1 LRGNRIRSLKCVSLA
16 NPGIV
21 RPGII
26 TEIYIF
32 ICTYTPQ
39 QFRVICALT
48 FAAMSHARVRAGS
61 RSMRVLAIGLGGA
74 GSRIVDNLY
83 DHDRRSKV
91 CCMSAVAIDIDPNAL
106 VQLRYLPESAR
117 VFFPPFDVPGSSGIM
132 NIIDI
137 EEVMTRIQ
145 GMDTMEIDAILLCCG
160 LGGSVIDVAPCIIE
174 ELRKSYVEPIFA
186 LAVLPCLDEGKRVSA
201 KAADD
206 LDVIRGIT
214 DAVILFD
221 NETWSRKIR
230 ATAAAG
236 GEGASPTGTL
246 NPRVH
251 YRMLNERIARQIGL
265 LLRAG
270 EFNEFG
276 LEVAE
281 VVLDAGEVLNTLNGM
296 GFVAVGYAAER
307 LPPKGWLDFIYR
319 RRSLKYFI
327 EGSHEKAA
335 RIVSLAKKAVYEEV
349 SVPCDLTS
357 ADKALVLIA
366 GPSAELSMKGFQTV
380 RKWIDRSI
388 AGLEMR
394 SGDYPV
400 KNTSFVGII
409 IVLSGLS
416 NVPRVEEI
424 REIRTEYRLER
435 EEERLRAEE
444 EAARASSEPEE
455 EDIPYFASPL
465 ESAFLEES
473 DMAEPTA
480 EKDEMIELAGIG
492 RGNRKDRDET
502 IDMLPRSE
510 RKEDDGAI
518 ILPPK
523 QGGREVDLA
532 GSASVTSSM
541 PAPKNSVFSPK
552 GISIEKT
559 APKDDATT
567 YSASVQPVQRPKDGV
582 LAGDKVSLDPGMRRP
597 IDSVLDEPGIR
608 MREVL
613 PEPKDD
619 LLGRGPDRGSPPPK
633 EVDPSRGKLRVIDVA
648 EKPPE
653 EKKRDDDDSD
663 DGGITWIL

>member
-1 LRGNRIRSLKCVSLA
+1 
-16 NPGIV
+16 
-21 RPGII
+21 
-26 TEIYIF
+26 
-32 ICTYTPQ
+32 
-39 QFRVICALT
+39 
-48 FAAMSHARVRAGS
+48 
-61 RSMRVLAIGLGGA
+61 MRVLAIGLGGA

-91 CCMSAVAIDIDPNAL
+91 CCMSAVAIDIDPNSL
-106 VQLRYLPESAR
+106 VQLRHLPESAR
-117 VFFPPFDVPGSSGIM
+117 IFFPPIDALNPDDITS
-132 NIIDI
+132 IIDI

-160 LGGSVIDVAPCIIE
+160 LGGSIIDIAPPVIE
-174 ELRKSYVEPIFA
+174 ELRKSYLEPIFA

-206 LDVIRGIT
+206 LELLREIT

-221 NETWSRKIR
+221 NETWSQKIR
-230 ATAAAG
+230 AAAAAAG
-236 GEGASPTGTL
+236 KEEIGLMGQIRRNPLSGAL
-246 NPRVH
+246 NPRDH
-251 YRMLNERIARQIGL
+251 YGMLNERIARQIGL

-276 LEVAE
+276 IEVAE
-281 VVLDAGEVLNTLNGM
+281 VVLDAGEVLNTLKGM

-307 LPPKGWLDFIYR
+307 QPTGWLDFFYR

-416 NVPRVEEI
+416 NVPRVEEL

-444 EAARASSEPEE
+444 EATKASSEPEE

-465 ESAFLEES
+465 ETAFLEES
-473 DMAEPTA
+473 DMAEPT
-480 EKDEMIELAGIG
+480 EGKDEMIELAGIG

-502 IDMLPRSE
+502 IDMLPRPE
-510 RKEDDGAI
+510 KKEDDGAI

-559 APKDDATT
+559 APKDDAVV
-567 YSASVQPVQRPKDGV
+567 YSASVQPVQRPKDEV

-613 PEPKDD
+613 PEPKDN
-619 LLGRGPDRGSPPPK
+619 LPGGGRRFDRGSPRPK
-633 EVDPSRGKLRVIDVA
+633 EVDPSRGKLRVIDAA
-648 EKPPE
+648 EKSPE
-653 EKKRDDDDSD
+653 EKKREDDDPG

>member
-1 LRGNRIRSLKCVSLA
+1 
-16 NPGIV
+16 
-21 RPGII
+21 
-26 TEIYIF
+26 
-32 ICTYTPQ
+32 
-39 QFRVICALT
+39 
-48 FAAMSHARVRAGS
+48 
-61 RSMRVLAIGLGGA
+61 
-74 GSRIVDNLY
+74 
-83 DHDRRSKV
+83 
-91 CCMSAVAIDIDPNAL
+91 
-106 VQLRYLPESAR
+106 
-117 VFFPPFDVPGSSGIM
+117 
-132 NIIDI
+132 
-137 EEVMTRIQ
+137 
-145 GMDTMEIDAILLCCG
+145 
-160 LGGSVIDVAPCIIE
+160 
-174 ELRKSYVEPIFA
+174 
-186 LAVLPCLDEGKRVSA
+186 
-201 KAADD
+201 
-206 LDVIRGIT
+206 
-214 DAVILFD
+214 
-221 NETWSRKIR
+221 
-230 ATAAAG
+230 
-236 GEGASPTGTL
+236 
-246 NPRVH
+246 
-251 YRMLNERIARQIGL
+251 MLNERIARQIGL

-281 VVLDAGEVLNTLNGM
+281 VVLDAGEVLNTLKGM

-307 LPPKGWLDFIYR
+307 LPTGWLDFFYR

-416 NVPRVEEI
+416 NVPRVEEL

-444 EAARASSEPEE
+444 EATKASSEPEE

-465 ESAFLEES
+465 ETAFLEES

-502 IDMLPRSE
+502 IDMLPRPE
-510 RKEDDGAI
+510 KKEDDGAI

-559 APKDDATT
+559 APKDDAVV
-567 YSASVQPVQRPKDGV
+567 YSASVQPVQRPKDEV

-613 PEPKDD
+613 PEPKDN
-619 LLGRGPDRGSPPPK
+619 LPGGGRRFDRGSPRPK
-633 EVDPSRGKLRVIDVA
+633 EVDPSRGKLRVIDAA
-648 EKPPE
+648 EKSPE
-653 EKKRDDDDSD
+653 EKKREDDDPG

>member
-1 LRGNRIRSLKCVSLA
+1 
-16 NPGIV
+16 
-21 RPGII
+21 
-26 TEIYIF
+26 
-32 ICTYTPQ
+32 
-39 QFRVICALT
+39 
-48 FAAMSHARVRAGS
+48 
-61 RSMRVLAIGLGGA
+61 MRVLAIGLGGA

-91 CCMSAVAIDIDPNAL
+91 CCMSAVAIDIDPNSL
-106 VQLRYLPESAR
+106 VQLRHLPESAR
-117 VFFPPFDVPGSSGIM
+117 IFFPPIDALNPDDITS
-132 NIIDI
+132 IIDI

-160 LGGSVIDVAPCIIE
+160 LGGSIIDIAPPVIE
-174 ELRKSYVEPIFA
+174 ELRKSYLEPIFA

-206 LDVIRGIT
+206 LELLRENT

-221 NETWSRKIR
+221 NETWSQKIR
-230 ATAAAG
+230 AAAAAAG
-236 GEGASPTGTL
+236 KEEIGLMGQIRRNPLSGAL
-246 NPRVH
+246 NPRDH
-251 YRMLNERIARQIGL
+251 YGMLNERIARQIGL

-276 LEVAE
+276 IEVAE
-281 VVLDAGEVLNTLNGM
+281 VVLDAGEVLNTLKGM

-307 LPPKGWLDFIYR
+307 LPTGWLDFFYR

-416 NVPRVEEI
+416 NVPRVEEL

-444 EAARASSEPEE
+444 EATKASSEPEE

-559 APKDDATT
+559 APKDDAVV

-613 PEPKDD
+613 PEPKDN
-619 LLGRGPDRGSPPPK
+619 LPGGGRRFDRGSPRPK
-633 EVDPSRGKLRVIDVA
+633 EVDPSRGKLRVIDAA

-653 EKKRDDDDSD
+653 EKKERGGDDPG

>member
-1 LRGNRIRSLKCVSLA
+1 
-16 NPGIV
+16 
-21 RPGII
+21 
-26 TEIYIF
+26 
-32 ICTYTPQ
+32 
-39 QFRVICALT
+39 
-48 FAAMSHARVRAGS
+48 
-61 RSMRVLAIGLGGA
+61 MRVLAIGLGGA

-91 CCMSAVAIDIDPNAL
+91 CCMSAVAIDIDPNSL
-106 VQLRYLPESAR
+106 VQLRHLPESAR
-117 VFFPPFDVPGSSGIM
+117 IFFPPIDALNPDDITS
-132 NIIDI
+132 IIDI

-160 LGGSVIDVAPCIIE
+160 LGGSIIDIAPPVIE
-174 ELRKSYVEPIFA
+174 ELRKSYLEPIFA

-206 LDVIRGIT
+206 LELLREIT

-221 NETWSRKIR
+221 NETWSQKIR
-230 ATAAAG
+230 AAAAAAG
-236 GEGASPTGTL
+236 KEEIGLMGQIRRNPLSGAL
-246 NPRVH
+246 NPRDH
-251 YRMLNERIARQIGL
+251 YDMLNERIARQIGL

-276 LEVAE
+276 IEVAE
-281 VVLDAGEVLNTLNGM
+281 VVLDAGEVLNTLKGM

-307 LPPKGWLDFIYR
+307 LPTGWLDFFYR

-444 EAARASSEPEE
+444 EAAQASSEPEE

-465 ESAFLEES
+465 ETAFLEES
-473 DMAEPTA
+473 DMAEPT
-480 EKDEMIELAGIG
+480 EGKDEMIELAGIG

-502 IDMLPRSE
+502 IDMLPRPE
-510 RKEDDGAI
+510 KKEDDGAI

-559 APKDDATT
+559 APKDDAIV

-582 LAGDKVSLDPGMRRP
+582 LAGDKVSLDPGMQRP

-613 PEPKDD
+613 PEPKDN
-619 LLGRGPDRGSPPPK
+619 LPGGGRRFDRGSPRPK
-633 EVDPSRGKLRVIDVA
+633 EVDPSRGKLRVIDAA

-653 EKKRDDDDSD
+653 EKKERGGDDPG

>member
-1 LRGNRIRSLKCVSLA
+1 
-16 NPGIV
+16 
-21 RPGII
+21 
-26 TEIYIF
+26 
-32 ICTYTPQ
+32 
-39 QFRVICALT
+39 
-48 FAAMSHARVRAGS
+48 
-61 RSMRVLAIGLGGA
+61 MRVLAIGLGGA

-91 CCMSAVAIDIDPNAL
+91 CCMSAVAIDIDPNSL
-106 VQLRYLPESAR
+106 VQLRHLPESAR
-117 VFFPPFDVPGSSGIM
+117 IFFPPIDALDPDDIT

-160 LGGSVIDVAPCIIE
+160 LGGNIIDIAPFIIE

-186 LAVLPCLDEGKRVSA
+186 LAVLPCLDEGKRISA

-206 LDVIRGIT
+206 LDLIQEIT

-221 NETWSRKIR
+221 NETWSQKIR
-230 ATAAAG
+230 AAAATAEKEENG
-236 GEGASPTGTL
+236 LAGQIRRSPLSGAL
-246 NPRVH
+246 NPRDH
-251 YRMLNERIARQIGL
+251 YGMLNERIARQIGL

-281 VVLDAGEVLNTLNGM
+281 IVLDAGEVLNTLKGM

-307 LPPKGWLDFIYR
+307 LPGGWLDFFHR

-653 EKKRDDDDSD
+653 EKKREDDDSD

>member
-1 LRGNRIRSLKCVSLA
+1 
-16 NPGIV
+16 
-21 RPGII
+21 
-26 TEIYIF
+26 
-32 ICTYTPQ
+32 
-39 QFRVICALT
+39 
-48 FAAMSHARVRAGS
+48 
-61 RSMRVLAIGLGGA
+61 MRVLAIGLGGA

-91 CCMSAVAIDIDPNAL
+91 CCMSAVAIDIDPNSL
-106 VQLRYLPESAR
+106 VQLRHLPESAR
-117 VFFPPFDVPGSSGIM
+117 IFFPPIDALNPDDITS
-132 NIIDI
+132 IIDI

-160 LGGSVIDVAPCIIE
+160 LGGSIIDIAPPVIE
-174 ELRKSYVEPIFA
+174 ELRKSYLEPIFA

-206 LDVIRGIT
+206 LELLREIT

-221 NETWSRKIR
+221 NETWSQKIR
-230 ATAAAG
+230 AAAAAAG
-236 GEGASPTGTL
+236 KEEIGLMGQIRRNPLSGAL
-246 NPRVH
+246 NPRDH
-251 YRMLNERIARQIGL
+251 YDMLNERIARQIGL

-276 LEVAE
+276 IEVAE
-281 VVLDAGEVLNTLNGM
+281 VVLDAGEVLNTLKGM

-307 LPPKGWLDFIYR
+307 LPTGWLDFFYR

-416 NVPRVEEI
+416 NVPRVEEL

-444 EAARASSEPEE
+444 EATKASSEPEE

-465 ESAFLEES
+465 ETAFLEES
-473 DMAEPTA
+473 DMAEPT
-480 EKDEMIELAGIG
+480 EGKDEMIELAGIG

-502 IDMLPRSE
+502 IDMLPRPE
-510 RKEDDGAI
+510 KKEDDGAI

-559 APKDDATT
+559 APKDDAIV

-582 LAGDKVSLDPGMRRP
+582 LAGDKVSLDPGMQRP

-613 PEPKDD
+613 PEPKDN
-619 LLGRGPDRGSPPPK
+619 LPGGGRRFDRGSPRPK
-633 EVDPSRGKLRVIDVA
+633 EVDPSRGKLRVIDAA

-653 EKKRDDDDSD
+653 EKKERGGDDPG

>member
-1 LRGNRIRSLKCVSLA
+1 
-16 NPGIV
+16 
-21 RPGII
+21 
-26 TEIYIF
+26 
-32 ICTYTPQ
+32 
-39 QFRVICALT
+39 
-48 FAAMSHARVRAGS
+48 
-61 RSMRVLAIGLGGA
+61 MRVLAIGLGGA

-91 CCMSAVAIDIDPNAL
+91 CCMSAVAIDIDPNSL
-106 VQLRYLPESAR
+106 VQLRHLPESAR
-117 VFFPPFDVPGSSGIM
+117 IFFPPIDALDPDDIT

-160 LGGSVIDVAPCIIE
+160 LGGNIIDIAPLIIE

-186 LAVLPCLDEGKRVSA
+186 LAVLPCLDEGKRISA

-206 LDVIRGIT
+206 LDLIQEIT

-221 NETWSRKIR
+221 NETWSQKIR
-230 ATAAAG
+230 AAAATAEKEENG
-236 GEGASPTGTL
+236 LAGQIRRSPLSGAL
-246 NPRVH
+246 NPRDH
-251 YRMLNERIARQIGL
+251 YGMLNERIARQIGL

-281 VVLDAGEVLNTLNGM
+281 VVLDAGEVLNTLKGM

-307 LPPKGWLDFIYR
+307 LPTGWLDFFYR

-416 NVPRVEEI
+416 NVPRVEEL

-444 EAARASSEPEE
+444 EATKASSEPEE

-465 ESAFLEES
+465 ETAFLEES
-473 DMAEPTA
+473 DMAEPT
-480 EKDEMIELAGIG
+480 EGKDEMIELAGIG

-502 IDMLPRSE
+502 IDMLPRPE
-510 RKEDDGAI
+510 KKEDDGAI

-559 APKDDATT
+559 APKDDAIV

-582 LAGDKVSLDPGMRRP
+582 LAGDKVSLDPGMQRP

-613 PEPKDD
+613 PEPKDN
-619 LLGRGPDRGSPPPK
+619 LPGGGRRFDRGSPRPK
-633 EVDPSRGKLRVIDVA
+633 EVDPSRGKLRVIDAA

-653 EKKRDDDDSD
+653 EKKERGGDDPG
-663 DGGITWIL
+663 DGGITWVL

>member
-1 LRGNRIRSLKCVSLA
+1 
-16 NPGIV
+16 
-21 RPGII
+21 
-26 TEIYIF
+26 
-32 ICTYTPQ
+32 
-39 QFRVICALT
+39 
-48 FAAMSHARVRAGS
+48 
-61 RSMRVLAIGLGGA
+61 MRVLAIGLGGA

-91 CCMSAVAIDIDPNAL
+91 CCMSAVAIDIDPNSL
-106 VQLRYLPESAR
+106 VQLRHLPESAR
-117 VFFPPFDVPGSSGIM
+117 IFFPPIDALNPDDITS
-132 NIIDI
+132 IIDI

-160 LGGSVIDVAPCIIE
+160 LGGSIIDIAPPVIE
-174 ELRKSYVEPIFA
+174 ELRKSYLEPIFA

-206 LDVIRGIT
+206 LELLREIT

-221 NETWSRKIR
+221 NETWSQKIR
-230 ATAAAG
+230 AAAAAAG
-236 GEGASPTGTL
+236 KEEIGLMGQIRRNPLSGAL
-246 NPRVH
+246 NPRDH
-251 YRMLNERIARQIGL
+251 YGMLNERIARQIGL

-276 LEVAE
+276 IEVAE
-281 VVLDAGEVLNTLNGM
+281 VVLDAGEVLNTLKGM

-307 LPPKGWLDFIYR
+307 LPTGWLDFFYR

-416 NVPRVEEI
+416 NVPRVEEL

-444 EAARASSEPEE
+444 EATKASSEPEE

-559 APKDDATT
+559 APKDDAIV

-613 PEPKDD
+613 PEPKDN
-619 LLGRGPDRGSPPPK
+619 LPGGGRRFDRGSPRPK
-633 EVDPSRGKLRVIDVA
+633 EVDPSRGKLRVIDAA

-653 EKKRDDDDSD
+653 EKKERGGDDPG
-663 DGGITWIL
+663 DGGITWVL

>member
-1 LRGNRIRSLKCVSLA
+1 
-16 NPGIV
+16 
-21 RPGII
+21 
-26 TEIYIF
+26 
-32 ICTYTPQ
+32 
-39 QFRVICALT
+39 
-48 FAAMSHARVRAGS
+48 
-61 RSMRVLAIGLGGA
+61 MRVLAIGLGGA

-91 CCMSAVAIDIDPNAL
+91 CCMSAVAIDIDPNSL
-106 VQLRYLPESAR
+106 VQLRHLPESAR
-117 VFFPPFDVPGSSGIM
+117 IFFPPIDALNPDDITS
-132 NIIDI
+132 IIDI

-160 LGGSVIDVAPCIIE
+160 LGGSIIDIAPPVIE
-174 ELRKSYVEPIFA
+174 ELRKSYLEPIFA

-206 LDVIRGIT
+206 LELLREIT

-221 NETWSRKIR
+221 NETWSQKIR
-230 ATAAAG
+230 AAAAAAG
-236 GEGASPTGTL
+236 KEEIGLMGQIRRNPLSGAL
-246 NPRVH
+246 NPRDH
-251 YRMLNERIARQIGL
+251 YDMLNERIARQIGL

-276 LEVAE
+276 IEVAE
-281 VVLDAGEVLNTLNGM
+281 VVLDAGEVLNTLKGM

-307 LPPKGWLDFIYR
+307 LPTGWLDFFYR

-416 NVPRVEEI
+416 NVPRVEEL

-444 EAARASSEPEE
+444 EATKASSEPEE

-465 ESAFLEES
+465 ETAFLEES
-473 DMAEPTA
+473 DMAEPT
-480 EKDEMIELAGIG
+480 EGKDEMIELAGIG

-502 IDMLPRSE
+502 IDMLPRPE
-510 RKEDDGAI
+510 KKEDDGAI

-559 APKDDATT
+559 APKDDAVV
-567 YSASVQPVQRPKDGV
+567 YSASVQPVQRPKDEV

-613 PEPKDD
+613 PEPKDN
-619 LLGRGPDRGSPPPK
+619 LPGGGRRFDRGSPRPK
-633 EVDPSRGKLRVIDVA
+633 EVDPSRGKLRVIDAA

-653 EKKRDDDDSD
+653 EKKERGGDDPG